1 MKEPTWVLKS
11 IALAIHVEQI
21 FEHKGQPGIRDITL
35 LESALSRP
43 QNLYAHQSPT
53 LFELAASYA
62 YGIIKNHPFID
73 GNKRSAFVVSLLFL
87 ELNGYELIASREEK
101 VTTFLKLASSLLTE
115 KELAAWFQEHSN
127 SISSASR

>member
-43 QNLYAHQSPT
+43 QNLYAYQSPT

-62 YGIIKNHPFID
+62 YGIIKNRPFID

-115 KELAAWFQEHSN
+115 KELAVWFQEHSN
-127 SISSASR
+127 SISSASQ